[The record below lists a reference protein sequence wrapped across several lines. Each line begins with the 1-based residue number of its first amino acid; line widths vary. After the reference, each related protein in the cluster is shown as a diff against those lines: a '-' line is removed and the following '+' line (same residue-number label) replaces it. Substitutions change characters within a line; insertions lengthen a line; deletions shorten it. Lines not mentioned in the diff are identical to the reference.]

1 MVSASGRPFEWRKLV
16 PELSVSD
23 FEQSVQF
30 YTEIL
35 GFEVLFSRDLFVY
48 LELEEVQF
56 MLQQRSIDGWQTGGL
71 EPPFGRGINFQIEL
85 DDIAPLYERLKAANH
100 PFFRDVKDGWYK
112 TGNVLSGQREFLIQD
127 PDGYL
132 LRFCQAI
139 EKVGGL

>member
-56 MLQQRSIDGWQTGGL
+56 MLQQTNIDGWQTGGL

-85 DDIAPLYERLKAANH
+85 DDIGPLYQRLKKVNH
-100 PFFRDVKDGWYK
+100 PFFQDIKDSWYK
-112 TGNVLSGQREFLIQD
+112 RATCCQD
-127 PDGYL
+127 SAN
-132 LRFCQAI
+132 F
-139 EKVGGL
+139 